1 MRARLG
7 LWIFRAL
14 ALSAALLVVFSGI
27 MPWWT
32 VRIQAVYGYG
42 SSWITIYAYGLTHN
56 ATLLRVFVRAY
67 EGPPLLMSLAQA
79 YVFGSAAICVLTA
92 FLKGRWSWR
101 ILALVGFTYLV
112 YSVAF
117 IPVIYEG
124 TGRAPLPGDRFPV
137 QGEITVHTEFE
148 TLKISASFQ
157 YGYYLALLSA
167 SLCIALALARRSL
180 LGDRSSRA

>member
-67 EGPPLLMSLAQA
+67 EGPPLLMSLAQV

-92 FLKGRWSWR
+92 F
-101 ILALVGFTYLV
+101 LVGFTYLV

-157 YGYYLALLSA
+157 YGYYFALISA

-180 LGDRSSRA
+180 LGDRSSRT